1 MRKVERAPNPNAK
14 KRADTLAYGGGQR
27 FGPFFI
33 YLDVFCCGSMIV
45 KVVPLAEDMT
55 SMRPP

>member
-1 MRKVERAPNPNAK
+1 LLQKWSKTSGKMRKVERAPNPNAK

-33 YLDVFCCGSMIV
+33 
-45 KVVPLAEDMT
+45 
-55 SMRPP
+55 

>member
-33 YLDVFCCGSMIV
+33 
-45 KVVPLAEDMT
+45 
-55 SMRPP
+55 

>member
-27 FGPFFI
+27 FGPFLFNWM
-33 YLDVFCCGSMIV
+33 YFVAAV
-45 KVVPLAEDMT
+45 
-55 SMRPP
+55 